1 MSKQKKRI
9 LIGIDEEMDLWIE
22 EAINMKSIRDIDGE
36 VVTSRIGIVKEA
48 LAKLLGK
55 HLPDLQ
61 ERESTIAKQNLLRLA
76 REDWGFISDEQVIL
90 YYAFMKQ
97 TMKQSPWSDNQ
108 KQQIMDHMIKNKL
121 AGNDLVNYLDGLAN
135 GTVKLE
141 EPVVVPEGF

>member
-1 MSKQKKRI
+1 
-9 LIGIDEEMDLWIE
+9 MDRRSHKYE
-22 EAINMKSIRDIDGE
+22 VHRDIDGE